1 MDLTG
6 GRRRGREGAGVS
18 GREAR
23 GGGGAGALILPVA
36 GEGVRRGRPLF
47 RPRSGEQGR
56 GRGGVGDGLGRLGRG
71 SAQLARGPVGGRAFS
86 QFFSFSL
93 SVLCSFAFSFY
104 LFIFFSVLFH
114 LKVFRYFIKMCFL
127 HHNYQCIIWH
137 PLNIFV

>member
-1 MDLTG
+1 MG
-6 GRRRGREGAGVS
+6 ERPE
-18 GREAR
+18 EA
-23 GGGGAGALILPVA
+23 GGAGALILPVA

-71 SAQLARGPVGGRAFS
+71 SAQLGQGSSGGEGLL
-86 QFFSFSL
+86 FFF
-93 SVLCSFAFSFY
+93 LCLFCFLFSFY

-137 PLNIFV
+137 PPNIFV